1 MKGLLCLR
9 PGSLWSLW
17 GFFNLAYFSQQDAS
31 QKSCW
36 SRRVDNVISNLTER
50 KRGPWGNAHYVFF
63 LFFFKFK
70 LQSSQCIDYKL
81 LHFLWKLQR
90 HQVYS
95 CVEMHKF
102 EFPWFFHVSWQE
114 LTGNTCPP
122 PQTAQ
127 TSYIV
132 SSFFTQLS
140 KQSALLLERSTNK

>member
-17 GFFNLAYFSQQDAS
+17 GFFNLVYFSQQDAS

-63 LFFFKFK
+63 FFFFKFK

-122 PQTAQ
+122 PPNC
-127 TSYIV
+127 
-132 SSFFTQLS
+132 
-140 KQSALLLERSTNK
+140 TNKLHSVLFFYTTFKTKCSTTGKKHE